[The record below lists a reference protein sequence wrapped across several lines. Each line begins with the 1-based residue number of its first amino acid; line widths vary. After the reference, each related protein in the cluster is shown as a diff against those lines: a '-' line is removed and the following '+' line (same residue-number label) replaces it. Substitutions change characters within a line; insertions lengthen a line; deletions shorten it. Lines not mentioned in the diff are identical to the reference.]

1 MIAPEEMLSTRVSM
15 KAGFVAVAVA
25 AAAVVTLLLLVRDN
39 AQPAKGDLIAY
50 SCKEPKNR
58 WWAICTIRSDGTE
71 TRRLTSHLPTSDPAW
86 SPDGRK
92 IAFTRREDVGDY
104 TTLSEDDVFVM
115 DSDGGGERQL
125 TKEVEGQHAG
135 QPSWSPDG
143 RAIVFTRGA
152 SLPSTLVVRPGEIHV
167 MNADGSNVRRL
178 TQGSYDAGG
187 VWSPDGREIA
197 FSRMSKD
204 PDDPSREIWVVAA
217 AGGEPRQLTRTADS
231 YDASPAWSPDGTRI
245 AFTRLRAESEFDGS
259 AVVWIMNR
267 DGTRLREV
275 VRHKLFSIVTWG
287 LAWSPDGRT
296 IAFETSP
303 SRLCTAISLVD
314 VATGRVRPLTRCTRP
329 RESTLSPAW
338 QPDTSL
344 ATP

>member
-1 MIAPEEMLSTRVSM
+1 VSRRLVT
-15 KAGFVAVAVA
+15 AITVPAALVINVAVGGF
-25 AAAVVTLLLLVRDN
+25 LLTRDSSS
-39 AQPAKGDLIAY
+39 PARGELIAY

-71 TRRLTSHLPTSDPAW
+71 NRRLTSHLPTSDPAW

-104 TTLSEDDVFVM
+104 TALSEDDVFVM
-115 DSDGGGERQL
+115 DSDGGEERQL
-125 TKEVEGQHAG
+125 TKEVEGRHAG

-143 RAIVFTRGA
+143 RPIVFTRGE
-152 SLPSTLVVRPGEIHV
+152 SVPSAFTVRPGDIHV
-167 MNADGSNVRRL
+167 MNADGSHVRRL
-178 TQGSYDAGG
+178 TRGSFDGGG
-187 VWSPDGREIA
+187 VWSPDGHEIA

-231 YDASPAWSPDGTRI
+231 FDASPTWSPDGTRI
-245 AFTRLRAESEFDGS
+245 AFTRLRAASEFDGS
-259 AVVWIMNR
+259 AAVLIVNR
-267 DGTRLREV
+267 DGTGLREV
-275 VRHKLFSIVTWG
+275 VRHKLFSIFTWG
-287 LAWSPDGRT
+287 LAWSPDGKT

-314 VATGRVRPLTRCTRP
+314 VASGDVQPLTMCTRP
-329 RESTLSPAW
+329 RESTLSPTW
-338 QPDTSL
+338 QPDTTL
-344 ATP
+344 AD

>member
-1 MIAPEEMLSTRVSM
+1 MPSKL
-15 KAGFVAVAVA
+15 VAFGVGLIVVAVA
-25 AAAVVTLLLLVRDN
+25 AALLGALALLRDD
-39 AQPAKGDLIAY
+39 AQPANGELIAY
-50 SCKEPKNR
+50 SCKEPKNP

-71 TRRLTSHLPTSDPAW
+71 NRRLTSHLPTSDPAW

-152 SLPSTLVVRPGEIHV
+152 SLPSTLTVRPGDIHV
-167 MNADGSNVRRL
+167 MNADGSDVRRL

-303 SRLCTAISLVD
+303 TRACTAISLVD
-314 VATGRVRPLTRCTRP
+314 VASSQVRSLTKCTRP

-338 QPDTSL
+338 QPDTSVGE
-344 ATP
+344 P

>member
-1 MIAPEEMLSTRVSM
+1 VSRRLVT
-15 KAGFVAVAVA
+15 AITVPAALVITVAVGGF
-25 AAAVVTLLLLVRDN
+25 LLTRDSSS
-39 AQPAKGDLIAY
+39 PARGELIAY

-71 TRRLTSHLPTSDPAW
+71 NRRLTSHLPTSDPAW

-104 TTLSEDDVFVM
+104 TALSEDDVFVM
-115 DSDGGGERQL
+115 DSDGGEERQL
-125 TKEVEGQHAG
+125 TKEVEGRHAG

-143 RAIVFTRGA
+143 RAIVFTRGE
-152 SLPSTLVVRPGEIHV
+152 SVPSAFTVRPGDIHV
-167 MNADGSNVRRL
+167 MNADGSDVRRL
-178 TQGSYDAGG
+178 TRGSFDGGG
-187 VWSPDGREIA
+187 VWSPDGHEIA

-231 YDASPAWSPDGTRI
+231 FDASPTWSPDGTRI
-245 AFTRLRAESEFDGS
+245 AFTRLRAASEFDGS
-259 AVVWIMNR
+259 AAVLIMNR
-267 DGTRLREV
+267 DGTGLREV
-275 VRHKLFSIVTWG
+275 VRHKLFSIFTWG
-287 LAWSPDGRT
+287 LAWSPDSKT

-314 VATGRVRPLTRCTRP
+314 VASGDVQPLTKCTRP
-329 RESTLSPAW
+329 RESTLSPTW
-338 QPDTSL
+338 QPDTTL
-344 ATP
+344 AD